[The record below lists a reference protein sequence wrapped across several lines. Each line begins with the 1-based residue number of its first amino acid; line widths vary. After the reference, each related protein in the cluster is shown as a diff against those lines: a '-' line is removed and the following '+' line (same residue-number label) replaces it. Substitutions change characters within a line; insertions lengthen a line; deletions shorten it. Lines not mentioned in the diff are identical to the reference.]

1 VKQDLRH
8 FDIPEP
14 LLVGMSG
21 GRTSAYQLRC
31 FLDLWDGKVTGR
43 RRVCFA
49 NTGDEDERTLKF
61 VERISLEWGVEID
74 WLEYR
79 FEPFP
84 VALTSDPE
92 FQELRRRQFR
102 DRKDKGLREAVAV
115 RMEDAGFPEQA
126 MSIRKGRETVNGRDT
141 YAVVNYATASREKE
155 PYIAMLL
162 AREAY
167 RLAVKGKKG
176 VLPTP
181 RHRLCTGQLKMRTM
195 YRRLRELW
203 GLAGPNSYN
212 VALALRADEMH
223 RVDSAFAREIEAGV
237 PYFPLADS
245 GVRAEDVAAFWIAQ
259 PFQLG
264 MKSYEGNCRLC
275 YMKKENAV
283 EHLIRQRPPDA
294 DWWSGWEDRV
304 QGRFRRD
311 RPSYAGLKW
320 IAEHQGLLFPEP
332 EDMESVITCEGGYC
346 SD

>member
-21 GRTSAYQLRC
+21 GRTSAYQLLC

-84 VALTSDPE
+84 VTLTSDPE

-102 DRKDKGLREAVAV
+102 DRKDKSLRKAVAT
-115 RMEDAGFPEQA
+115 RMVAAGFADQA
-126 MSIRKGRETVNGRDT
+126 VSILKGRETLNGRST
-141 YAVVNYATASREKE
+141 YAVVNYATASRAKE
-155 PYIAMLL
+155 PYSMMLE
-162 AREAY
+162 AKEAY
-167 RLAVKGKKG
+167 RRDVKGKRG
-176 VLPTP
+176 VVPCP
-181 RHRLCTGQLKMRTM
+181 AQRMCTGDLKMKVLARHCM
-195 YRRLRELW
+195 HIW
-203 GLAGPNSYN
+203 GLKRAKDFN
-212 VALALRADEMH
+212 VALALRAEEID
-223 RVDSAFAREIEAGV
+223 RVDSALARDPEGGV
-237 PYFPLADS
+237 PYFPLADA
-245 GVRAEDVAAFWIAQ
+245 GVNGIDVMRFWKSQ
-259 PFQLG
+259 PFDLG

-275 YMKKENAV
+275 FMKKKAPLIM
-283 EHLIRQRPPDA
+283 LIRQRPEDA
-294 DWWSGWEDRV
+294 DWWSGWEERTND
-304 QGRFRRD
+304 RFRRD
-311 RPSYAGLKW
+311 RIGYSGMKYEAL
-320 IAEHQGLLFPEP
+320 HQANLFPEP
-332 EDMESVITCEGGYC
+332 DDMESVITCEGGYC